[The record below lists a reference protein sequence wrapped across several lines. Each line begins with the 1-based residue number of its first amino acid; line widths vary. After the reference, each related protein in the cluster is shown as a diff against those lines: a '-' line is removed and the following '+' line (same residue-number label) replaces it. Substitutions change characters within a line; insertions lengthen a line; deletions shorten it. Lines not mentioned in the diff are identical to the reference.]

1 MWSRKIVA
9 LLFVLA
15 VIWGL
20 FSFGSREL
28 ESYYRFFLLLAIPT
42 VLSVF
47 IQPSYQLRRG
57 PFLTILLIGF
67 ALFCAIIINPI
78 VRGEGFV
85 IAAIGWMALYV
96 TLVLTSGRQ
105 DTSRALFFIL
115 ILAGGAEALLG
126 LTQSLGTN
134 EMVKGF
140 FFNRN
145 HFSGFLNMIIPLAI
159 GALFANYSSRNQRRQ
174 SENWARAWI
183 ILLSLA
189 LMGLGILVSLSRMGT
204 ISLISTLIFL
214 AILLTVSSSYTM
226 QKSRKKRLSS
236 SAIWVLLLMVLG
248 LGAWVGMDELMV
260 RFSQIE
266 GFEIRRAV
274 VYQDTLKLIA
284 DDPLRGVG
292 VGMYKW
298 KFRPYS
304 TVRGGEWW
312 DHAHNDYLE
321 TAAEWGIPL
330 AMIFWGFVFW
340 RMWRSIRI
348 VFNAKDPWEAGIAL
362 GCVGAIF
369 SIVLHSLVDFNLYVP
384 ANLAVFCTILG
395 LSWTVDFGNRN
406 KDFADR

>member
-1 MWSRKIVA
+1 MWSRRIVA
-9 LLFVLA
+9 FLFVLA
-15 VIWGL
+15 VVWGL
-20 FSFGSREL
+20 FSFGAREL

-47 IQPSYQLRRG
+47 IQPRHQLRRG
-57 PFLTILLIGF
+57 PFLTIILIGF
-67 ALFCAIIINPI
+67 VLFYVIFINPI

-85 IAAIGWMALYV
+85 VAAIGWMALYL

-105 DTSRALFFIL
+105 DTSRFLFFIL
-115 ILAGGAEALLG
+115 ILAGGVEALLG
-126 LTQSLGTN
+126 LAQFLGTD

-159 GALFANYSSRNQRRQ
+159 GALFANYSSRHQRKK
-174 SENWARAWI
+174 SEAWARAWI
-183 ILLSLA
+183 ILLSMA
-189 LMGLGILVSLSRMGT
+189 LMGLGILVSLSRMGA
-204 ISLISTLIFL
+204 ISLISTLVFL
-214 AILLTVSSSYTM
+214 AILLTISSSYATR
-226 QKSRKKRLSS
+226 KSRRKGLSS

-248 LGAWVGMDELMV
+248 LGAWVGMDELII

-266 GFEIRRAV
+266 GVEIRRVV
-274 VYQDTLKLIA
+274 VYRDTLNLIA
-284 DDPLRGVG
+284 DHPLRGVG

-340 RMWRSIRI
+340 RMWRSARI
-348 VFNAKDPWEAGIAL
+348 VFNARDPWEAGIAL

-369 SIVLHSLVDFNLYVP
+369 SIVSHSLVDFNLYVP
-384 ANLAVFCTILG
+384 ANLAVFCIILG
-395 LSWTVDFGNRN
+395 LSWTVDFGSKNR
-406 KDFADR
+406 DLLDR